1 MLDPQLALIVL
12 LLLALVVAAWLVG
25 GGAQVREGLGEG
37 ARLLVRY
44 GLLIVVSFL
53 AAGVAQSLIPR
64 ELIEGA
70 LGERAGLRG
79 ILLATGAGAVTP
91 AGPFVSMPIAAVLL
105 RAGASKAAV
114 VAFLT
119 AWSLL
124 AVHRLVAWETP
135 ILGLRFALL
144 RYGISLVLPVLA
156 GLLTRLVVRG

>member
-1 MLDPQLALIVL
+1 MLDAQLALML
-12 LLLALVVAAWLVG
+12 LLLVALVGLAWMRG
-25 GGAQVREGLGEG
+25 GEPQVREGLGEG

-44 GLLIVVSFL
+44 GLLIAVSFL

-64 ELIEGA
+64 ELVEGA
-70 LGERAGLRG
+70 LGERSGLRG
-79 ILLATGAGAVTP
+79 ILLATGAGALTP

-105 RAGASKAAV
+105 RSGASSAAV

-135 ILGLRFALL
+135 ILGIRFALL
-144 RYGISLVLPVLA
+144 RYAVSLALPVVA
-156 GLLTRLVVRG
+156 GLLTRLVVR